1 MDSSFGKNAA
11 NRVEES
17 YGDAKNLSLRHPQ
30 AAIGFL
36 YGLRSTAFD
45 DEPETAAWLIE
56 LLGKLG
62 REDDAYDAVGLVI
75 MEYSGPPDAN
85 LGDEPEEPAPLN
97 IEPAVGD
104 SDVNEE
110 PLLDL
115 DDHLDALPT
124 VRLLP
129 DLVPGELTPARFFD
143 VIVRTVLANSPITF
157 HRQARAK
164 FAYPR
169 SS

>member
-1 MDSSFGKNAA
+1 MLVAPLLDVVRDQQHVGATSPSPATTRA
-11 NRVEES
+11 S
-17 YGDAKNLSLRHPQ
+17 THPAQ
-30 AAIGFL
+30 V
-36 YGLRSTAFD
+36 RRT
-45 DEPETAAWLIE
+45 
-56 LLGKLG
+56 
-62 REDDAYDAVGLVI
+62 
-75 MEYSGPPDAN
+75 AN

-104 SDVNEE
+104 SDVNEA

-129 DLVPGELTPARFFD
+129 DLVPEELTPARFFD